1 MENGTPSPVKPFEPH
16 SEAEIQM
23 HQYAIKLMD
32 LRKDIESEM
41 KQFIGK

>member
-1 MENGTPSPVKPFEPH
+1 
-16 SEAEIQM
+16 M